1 MAKKRNTF
9 ALGLAL
15 LVMFSLFVGFLFFV
29 GAKGFFRPA
38 TQELVVRF
46 GLGAAMP
53 EIVNGSRVNCFG
65 QAVGKVIDTRFVE
78 APDPRGRSKKDLPYL
93 EVRATALV
101 ALNLRADCRVIS
113 TGPPLGGK
121 GVIEIV
127 DRGISENALDP
138 DTVLYGS
145 VTGFQEV
152 LATVTRELDDKNP
165 AGLLRII
172 KSEFDARDKNSL
184 LASIHASTKDIN
196 QITSSLALEMTR
208 DKEEHLLHKLHLSMD
223 KVNHGLQEL
232 VALLE
237 ETRPTIGRTL
247 GSAEHAMAKIDTQII
262 DNLAKEFN
270 PNHKSGMLAQI
281 HIAFEKLNGSLED
294 VSAITSNTKGI
305 VVLNKDRIDELVQ
318 NASEAGMLLRAGIN
332 DLTLHPWKAFLKPTP
347 SELRELTVF
356 NVAREFAAASAHL
369 DDSTSRLKSLVD
381 LHGSSFDRNDTQ
393 LQNIQADLAESVKKY
408 RQAEEALWELLNKR

>member
-9 ALGLAL
+9 TLGLTL
-15 LVMFSLFVGFLFFV
+15 LVMFSLFVGFLLFI
-29 GAKGFFRPA
+29 GAKGLFRPA
-38 TQELVVRF
+38 TQEFIVRF

-65 QAVGKVIDTRFVE
+65 QAVGKVIETNFVE
-78 APDPRGRSKKDLPYL
+78 APDPTGRSKKDIPYL
-93 EVRATALV
+93 EVRATAL
-101 ALNLRADCRVIS
+101 AELNLRSDCRVIS

-127 DRGISENALDP
+127 DRGISEEELTAE
-138 DTVLYGS
+138 TVLYGS

-152 LATVTRELDDKNP
+152 LATVTRELDDKN
-165 AGLLRII
+165 ASGLLRII
-172 KSEFDARDKNSL
+172 KSEFDARDKDSL
-184 LASIHASTKDIN
+184 LASIHASTRDIN
-196 QITSSLALEMTR
+196 RITSSLALEMSR
-208 DKEEHLLHKLHLSMD
+208 DKEDHLLHKLHVSMD

-237 ETRPTIGRTL
+237 ETRPKFGRTL
-247 GSAEHAMAKIDTQII
+247 DSAENAMAKIDTQII

-270 PNHKSGMLAQI
+270 PNHKAGMLAQI
-281 HIAFEKLNGSLED
+281 HVAFEKLNGSLED
-294 VSAITSNTKGI
+294 VNAITASTKGI
-305 VVLNKDRIDELVQ
+305 VVLNQDRIDELVQ
-318 NASEAGMLLRAGIN
+318 NASEAGMLLRAGIK

-347 SELRELTVF
+347 SELRELNMF

-381 LHGSSFDRNDTQ
+381 LHGSSIDPNDMK

-408 RQAEEALWELLNKR
+408 RQAEQALWDLLNK

>member
-9 ALGLAL
+9 TLGLTL
-15 LVMFSLFVGFLFFV
+15 LVMFSLFVGFLLFV

-53 EIVNGSRVNCFG
+53 EIVSGSRVNCFG

-78 APDPRGRSKKDLPYL
+78 APDPTGRSKKDIPYL
-93 EVRATALV
+93 EVRATALSE
-101 ALNLRADCRVIS
+101 LNLRSDCRVIS

-127 DRGISENALDP
+127 DRGISEKALTP

-165 AGLLRII
+165 SGLLRII

-184 LASIHASTKDIN
+184 LASIHASTSDIN
-196 QITSSLALEMTR
+196 RITRSLALEMSR
-208 DKEEHLLHKLHLSMD
+208 DKEEHLLHKLHVSMD
-223 KVNHGLQEL
+223 KVNRGLQEL
-232 VALLE
+232 VAMLE
-237 ETRPTIGRTL
+237 ETRPKIGRTL
-247 GSAEHAMAKIDTQII
+247 DSAEHAMANIDTQII

-270 PNHKSGMLAQI
+270 PNYKAGMLSQI
-281 HIAFEKLNGSLED
+281 HVAFDKLNGSLDD
-294 VSAITSNTKGI
+294 VNAITTSTKGI
-305 VVLNKDRIDELVQ
+305 VVLNQDRIDELVQ
-318 NASEAGMLLRAGIN
+318 NASEAGMLLRAGIK

-347 SELRELTVF
+347 SELRELNMF
-356 NVAREFAAASAHL
+356 NVAREFTEASAHL
-369 DDSTSRLKSLVD
+369 DDTTSRLKSLVD
-381 LHGSSFDRNDTQ
+381 LHGSGIDANNLK
-393 LQNIQADLAESVKKY
+393 LQSIQADLAASVEKY
-408 RQAEEALWELLNKR
+408 RNAEKALWEFLDKQ